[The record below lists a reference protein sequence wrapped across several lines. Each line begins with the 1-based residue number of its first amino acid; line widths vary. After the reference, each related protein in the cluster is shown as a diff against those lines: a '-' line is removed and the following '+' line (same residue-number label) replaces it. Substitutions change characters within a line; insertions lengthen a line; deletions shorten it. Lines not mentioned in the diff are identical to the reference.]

1 MFDLTALRKI
11 YDTGK
16 ARDVYVAGRSGGG
29 VETLGNLVEA
39 VLEQVPVEVER
50 HCGRLV
56 FDMQVIVRLL
66 DMSEQCLDYLHD
78 QALCEPLAAR

>member
-29 VETLGNLVEA
+29 VEALGNLVEA
-39 VLEQVPVEVER
+39 VLEQVPVEVKR

-56 FDMQVIVRLL
+56 SDMRVIQLLGRLAVL
-66 DMSEQCLDYLHD
+66 GG
-78 QALCEPLAAR
+78 

>member
-1 MFDLTALRKI
+1 MFDLTGLRKI

-29 VETLGNLVEA
+29 VEALGNLVEA
-39 VLEQVPVEVER
+39 VLEQVPVEVKR

-56 FDMQVIVRLL
+56 
-66 DMSEQCLDYLHD
+66 SES
-78 QALCEPLAAR
+78 